1 LLAEKDAALELQ
13 VKESAGSR
21 AELEKTVERVQGE
34 LQVAT
39 NRTTELEA
47 QVVTLEGQIARA
59 VSTSRVTLG

>member
-1 LLAEKDAALELQ
+1 MLAEKDAALELQ